1 MSRLT
6 ILTKDKAQ
14 VTMESLYQDLERRI
28 VASPPGLCPVDLTR
42 SFIKMCLAQSCGK
55 CVPCRVGLRQ
65 LARLFDNVLDGEAN
79 EETVENIKLTAEGIY
94 YSADCAIGYEAA
106 KLALKSVDGCIDDF
120 ESHIH
125 NGFCSCNS
133 NQPVACVKSCPAG
146 VDIPG
151 YIALVQQG
159 RYADAVRLIR
169 RDNPMPT
176 TCAYICEHPCEN
188 RCKRTIIDAPVNI
201 RGLKKMAVD
210 NSGIVPVPEC
220 EAPTGKKVAIIGG
233 GPGGLSAA
241 YYLAL
246 MGHKVTIFEQRKQL
260 GGMLRYGIP
269 NYRFPRKKLDEEI
282 DSILSTGI
290 EVKKNISVG
299 KDISFDDITKEYDAT
314 YISIG
319 AHADKKIGIEGEDA
333 KSGITSAVEML
344 RAIGDGDMPDYTGK
358 KVIVIGGGN
367 VAMDVAR
374 SSIRLGAS
382 KVSIVYRRR
391 KADMTAL
398 EEEVEGAEAEGCD
411 VLELMSPVRIKQD
424 EEGNA
429 IGLIVKPQ
437 MISRVSH
444 GRPAPKAAAKDEVLL
459 ESDLIVV
466 AIGQGI
472 ETKSFEEH
480 GIKVQR
486 GVISALNTGNIT
498 PQDGEMSEGVFAG
511 GDCASGPATVIKA
524 VAAAKV
530 TAANIDEYLGY
541 HHEITCNVEIPLP
554 NNADHTPCCRVELSE
569 REASER
575 KHVFAGGDCVTGPA
589 TVIKA
594 IAAGK
599 VAAANIDEYLGFNHE
614 ITCDV
619 EIPYASNEDKV
630 ACGRVEVALRDAAER
645 KNDFEPIEYGFSCE
659 EACQEAGRCL
669 RCDHFG
675 FGAFRGGREEQW

>member
-133 NQPVACVKSCPAG
+133 NQQVACVKSCPAG

-511 GDCASGPATVIKA
+511 GDC
-524 VAAAKV
+524 
-530 TAANIDEYLGY
+530 
-541 HHEITCNVEIPLP
+541 
-554 NNADHTPCCRVELSE
+554 
-569 REASER
+569 
-575 KHVFAGGDCVTGPA
+575 VTGPA

>member
-14 VTMESLYQDLERRI
+14 VTMESMYQDLERRI

-65 LARLFDNVLDGEAN
+65 LARLFDNVLDGEAT

-133 NQPVACVKSCPAG
+133 NQPVSCVKSCPAG

-151 YIALVQQG
+151 YIALVQQK

-210 NSGIVPVPEC
+210 NAGIVPVPEC
-220 EAPTGKKVAIIGG
+220 EPDTGKKVAIIGG

-299 KDISFDDITKEYDAT
+299 KDISFDDITDEYDAT

-319 AHADKKIGIEGEDA
+319 AHADKKMGIEGEDA
-333 KSGITSAVEML
+333 RSGIISAVEML

-358 KVIVIGGGN
+358 RVIVIGGGN

-398 EEEVEGAEAEGCD
+398 EEEVVGAEAEGCD

-429 IGLIVKPQ
+429 IGLVVKPQ
-437 MISRVSH
+437 MISKVSH
-444 GRPAPKAAAKDEVLL
+444 GRPAPKAASKDEMLL

-511 GDCASGPATVIKA
+511 GDC
-524 VAAAKV
+524 
-530 TAANIDEYLGY
+530 
-541 HHEITCNVEIPLP
+541 
-554 NNADHTPCCRVELSE
+554 
-569 REASER
+569 
-575 KHVFAGGDCVTGPA
+575 VTGPA

-619 EIPYASNEDKV
+619 GIPYASNEDKV
-630 ACGRVEVALRDAAER
+630 ACGRVEVALREAAER

>member
-1 MSRLT
+1 VSRLT

-14 VTMESLYQDLERRI
+14 VTMESMYQDLERRI

-65 LARLFDNVLDGEAN
+65 LARLFDNVLDGEAT

-133 NQPVACVKSCPAG
+133 NQPVSCVKSCPAG

-151 YIALVQQG
+151 YIALVQQK

-210 NSGIVPVPEC
+210 NAGIVPVPEC
-220 EAPTGKKVAIIGG
+220 EPATGKKVAIIGG

-299 KDISFDDITKEYDAT
+299 KDISFDDITEEYDAT

-319 AHADKKIGIEGEDA
+319 AHADKKMGIEGEDA

-358 KVIVIGGGN
+358 RVIVIGGGN

-398 EEEVEGAEAEGCD
+398 EEEVVGAEAEGCD

-429 IGLIVKPQ
+429 IGLVVKPQ
-437 MISRVSH
+437 MISKVSH
-444 GRPAPKAAAKDEVLL
+444 GRPAPRAASKDEVLL

-498 PQDGEMSEGVFAG
+498 PQEGEMSEG
-511 GDCASGPATVIKA
+511 
-524 VAAAKV
+524 
-530 TAANIDEYLGY
+530 
-541 HHEITCNVEIPLP
+541 
-554 NNADHTPCCRVELSE
+554 
-569 REASER
+569 
-575 KHVFAGGDCVTGPA
+575 VFAGGDCVTGPA

-630 ACGRVEVALRDAAER
+630 ACGRVEVALREAAER

>member
-472 ETKSFEEH
+472 ETKSIEEH

-498 PQDGEMSEGVFAG
+498 PQDGEMSEG
-511 GDCASGPATVIKA
+511 
-524 VAAAKV
+524 
-530 TAANIDEYLGY
+530 
-541 HHEITCNVEIPLP
+541 
-554 NNADHTPCCRVELSE
+554 
-569 REASER
+569 
-575 KHVFAGGDCVTGPA
+575 VFAGGDCVTGPA

>member
-260 GGMLRYGIP
+260 GGMLRYGI
-269 NYRFPRKKLDEEI
+269 
-282 DSILSTGI
+282 LSTGI

-511 GDCASGPATVIKA
+511 GDC
-524 VAAAKV
+524 
-530 TAANIDEYLGY
+530 
-541 HHEITCNVEIPLP
+541 
-554 NNADHTPCCRVELSE
+554 
-569 REASER
+569 
-575 KHVFAGGDCVTGPA
+575 VTGPA

>member
-424 EEGNA
+424 VLGNA

-498 PQDGEMSEGVFAG
+498 PQDGEMSEG
-511 GDCASGPATVIKA
+511 
-524 VAAAKV
+524 
-530 TAANIDEYLGY
+530 
-541 HHEITCNVEIPLP
+541 
-554 NNADHTPCCRVELSE
+554 
-569 REASER
+569 
-575 KHVFAGGDCVTGPA
+575 VFAGGDCVTGPA

>member
-14 VTMESLYQDLERRI
+14 VTMESMYQDLERRI

-65 LARLFDNVLDGEAN
+65 LARLFDNVLDGEAT
-79 EETVENIKLTAEGIY
+79 EETVKNIKLTAEGIY

-133 NQPVACVKSCPAG
+133 NQPVSCVKSCPAG

-151 YIALVQQG
+151 YIALVQQK

-210 NSGIVPVPEC
+210 NAGIVPVPEC
-220 EAPTGKKVAIIGG
+220 EPDTGKKVAIIGG

-299 KDISFDDITKEYDAT
+299 KDISFDDITDEYDAT

-319 AHADKKIGIEGEDA
+319 AHADKKMGIEGEDA
-333 KSGITSAVEML
+333 RSGIISAVEML

-358 KVIVIGGGN
+358 RVIVIGGGN

-398 EEEVEGAEAEGCD
+398 EEEVVGAEAEGCD

-429 IGLIVKPQ
+429 IGLVVKPQ
-437 MISRVSH
+437 MISKVSH
-444 GRPAPKAAAKDEVLL
+444 GRPAPKAASKDEMLL

-498 PQDGEMSEGVFAG
+498 PQDGEMSEG
-511 GDCASGPATVIKA
+511 
-524 VAAAKV
+524 
-530 TAANIDEYLGY
+530 
-541 HHEITCNVEIPLP
+541 
-554 NNADHTPCCRVELSE
+554 
-569 REASER
+569 
-575 KHVFAGGDCVTGPA
+575 VFAGGDCVTGPA

-630 ACGRVEVALRDAAER
+630 ACGRVEVALREAAER

>member
-14 VTMESLYQDLERRI
+14 VTMESMYQDLERRI

-65 LARLFDNVLDGEAN
+65 LARLFDNVLDGEAT

-133 NQPVACVKSCPAG
+133 NQPVSCVKSCPAG

-151 YIALVQQG
+151 YIALVQQK

-210 NSGIVPVPEC
+210 NAGIVPVPEC
-220 EAPTGKKVAIIGG
+220 EPDTGKKIAIIGG

-299 KDISFDDITKEYDAT
+299 KDISFDDITDEYDAT

-319 AHADKKIGIEGEDA
+319 AHADKKMGIEGEDA
-333 KSGITSAVEML
+333 RSGIISAVEML

-358 KVIVIGGGN
+358 RVIVIGGGN

-398 EEEVEGAEAEGCD
+398 EEEVVGAEAEGCD

-429 IGLIVKPQ
+429 IGLVVKPQ
-437 MISRVSH
+437 MISKVSH
-444 GRPAPKAAAKDEVLL
+444 GRPAPKAASKDEMLL

-498 PQDGEMSEGVFAG
+498 PQDGEMSEG
-511 GDCASGPATVIKA
+511 
-524 VAAAKV
+524 
-530 TAANIDEYLGY
+530 
-541 HHEITCNVEIPLP
+541 
-554 NNADHTPCCRVELSE
+554 
-569 REASER
+569 
-575 KHVFAGGDCVTGPA
+575 VFAGGDCVTGPA

-630 ACGRVEVALRDAAER
+630 ACGRVEVALREAAER

>member
-319 AHADKKIGIEGEDA
+319 AHADKKIGLEGEDA

-511 GDCASGPATVIKA
+511 GDC
-524 VAAAKV
+524 
-530 TAANIDEYLGY
+530 
-541 HHEITCNVEIPLP
+541 
-554 NNADHTPCCRVELSE
+554 
-569 REASER
+569 
-575 KHVFAGGDCVTGPA
+575 VTGPA

>member
-1 MSRLT
+1 VSRLT

-14 VTMESLYQDLERRI
+14 VTMESMYQDLERRI

-65 LARLFDNVLDGEAN
+65 LARLFDNVLDGEAT

-133 NQPVACVKSCPAG
+133 NQPVSCVKSCPAG

-151 YIALVQQG
+151 YIALVQQK

-188 RCKRTIIDAPVNI
+188 RCKRTIIDAPVNV

-210 NSGIVPVPEC
+210 NAGIVPVPEC
-220 EAPTGKKVAIIGG
+220 EPDTGKKVAIIGG

-299 KDISFDDITKEYDAT
+299 KDISFDDITDEYDAT

-319 AHADKKIGIEGEDA
+319 AHADKKMGIEGEDA
-333 KSGITSAVEML
+333 RSGIISAVEML

-358 KVIVIGGGN
+358 RVIVIGGGN

-398 EEEVEGAEAEGCD
+398 EEEVVGAEAEGCD

-429 IGLIVKPQ
+429 IGLVVKPQ
-437 MISRVSH
+437 MISKVSH
-444 GRPAPKAAAKDEVLL
+444 GRPAPKAASKDEILL

-498 PQDGEMSEGVFAG
+498 PQDGEMSEG
-511 GDCASGPATVIKA
+511 
-524 VAAAKV
+524 
-530 TAANIDEYLGY
+530 
-541 HHEITCNVEIPLP
+541 
-554 NNADHTPCCRVELSE
+554 
-569 REASER
+569 
-575 KHVFAGGDCVTGPA
+575 VFAGGDCVTGPA

-630 ACGRVEVALRDAAER
+630 ACGRVEVALREAAER

>member
-14 VTMESLYQDLERRI
+14 VTMESMYQDLERRI

-65 LARLFDNVLDGEAN
+65 LARLFDNVLDGEAT

-133 NQPVACVKSCPAG
+133 NQPVSCVKSCPAG

-151 YIALVQQG
+151 YIALVQQK

-210 NSGIVPVPEC
+210 NAGIVPVPEC
-220 EAPTGKKVAIIGG
+220 EPDTGKKVAIIDG

-299 KDISFDDITKEYDAT
+299 KDISFDDITDEYDAT

-319 AHADKKIGIEGEDA
+319 AHADKKMGIEGEDA
-333 KSGITSAVEML
+333 RSGIISAVEML

-358 KVIVIGGGN
+358 RVIVIGGGN

-398 EEEVEGAEAEGCD
+398 EEEVVGAEAEGCD

-429 IGLIVKPQ
+429 IGLVVKPQ
-437 MISRVSH
+437 MISKVSH
-444 GRPAPKAAAKDEVLL
+444 GRPAPKAASKDEILL

-498 PQDGEMSEGVFAG
+498 PQDGEMSEG
-511 GDCASGPATVIKA
+511 
-524 VAAAKV
+524 
-530 TAANIDEYLGY
+530 
-541 HHEITCNVEIPLP
+541 
-554 NNADHTPCCRVELSE
+554 
-569 REASER
+569 
-575 KHVFAGGDCVTGPA
+575 VFAGGDCVTGPA

-630 ACGRVEVALRDAAER
+630 ACGRVEVALREAAER

>member
-14 VTMESLYQDLERRI
+14 VTMESMYQDLERRI

-65 LARLFDNVLDGEAN
+65 LARLFDNVLDGEAT

-133 NQPVACVKSCPAG
+133 NQPVSCVKSCPAG

-151 YIALVQQG
+151 YIALVQQK

-210 NSGIVPVPEC
+210 NAGIVPVPEC
-220 EAPTGKKVAIIGG
+220 EPATGKKVAIIGG

-299 KDISFDDITKEYDAT
+299 KDISFDDITEEYDAT

-319 AHADKKIGIEGEDA
+319 AHADKKMGIEGEDA

-358 KVIVIGGGN
+358 RVIVIGGGN

-391 KADMTAL
+391 KTDMTAL
-398 EEEVEGAEAEGCD
+398 EEEVVGAEAEGCD

-429 IGLIVKPQ
+429 IGLVVKPQ
-437 MISRVSH
+437 MISKVSH
-444 GRPAPKAAAKDEVLL
+444 GRPAPKAASKDEMLL

-498 PQDGEMSEGVFAG
+498 PQDGEMSEG
-511 GDCASGPATVIKA
+511 
-524 VAAAKV
+524 
-530 TAANIDEYLGY
+530 
-541 HHEITCNVEIPLP
+541 
-554 NNADHTPCCRVELSE
+554 
-569 REASER
+569 
-575 KHVFAGGDCVTGPA
+575 VFAGGDCVTGPA

-630 ACGRVEVALRDAAER
+630 ACGRVEVALREAAER
-645 KNDFEPIEYGFSCE
+645 KNDFEPIEYGFTCE

>member
-14 VTMESLYQDLERRI
+14 VTMESMYQDLERRI

-65 LARLFDNVLDGEAN
+65 LARLFDNVLDGEAT

-133 NQPVACVKSCPAG
+133 NQPVSCVKSCPAG

-151 YIALVQQG
+151 YIALVQQK

-210 NSGIVPVPEC
+210 NAGIVPVPEC
-220 EAPTGKKVAIIGG
+220 EPDTGKKVAIIGG

-299 KDISFDDITKEYDAT
+299 KDISFDDITDEYDAT

-319 AHADKKIGIEGEDA
+319 AHADKKMGIEGEDA
-333 KSGITSAVEML
+333 KSGIISAVEML

-358 KVIVIGGGN
+358 RVIVIGGGN

-398 EEEVEGAEAEGCD
+398 EEEVVGAEAEGCD

-429 IGLIVKPQ
+429 IGLVVKPQ
-437 MISRVSH
+437 MISKVSH
-444 GRPAPKAAAKDEVLL
+444 GRPAPKAASKDEMLL

-498 PQDGEMSEGVFAG
+498 PQDGEMSEG
-511 GDCASGPATVIKA
+511 
-524 VAAAKV
+524 
-530 TAANIDEYLGY
+530 
-541 HHEITCNVEIPLP
+541 
-554 NNADHTPCCRVELSE
+554 
-569 REASER
+569 
-575 KHVFAGGDCVTGPA
+575 VFAGGDCVTGPA

-630 ACGRVEVALRDAAER
+630 ACGRVEVALREAAER

>member
-176 TCAYICEHPCEN
+176 TCAYICEHSCEN

-511 GDCASGPATVIKA
+511 GDC
-524 VAAAKV
+524 
-530 TAANIDEYLGY
+530 
-541 HHEITCNVEIPLP
+541 
-554 NNADHTPCCRVELSE
+554 
-569 REASER
+569 
-575 KHVFAGGDCVTGPA
+575 VTGPA

>member
-1 MSRLT
+1 MVMLHYSSLDIEESCNDDIRLYIDVGLQIESSNIIIESEVYLLVSRLT

-511 GDCASGPATVIKA
+511 GDC
-524 VAAAKV
+524 
-530 TAANIDEYLGY
+530 
-541 HHEITCNVEIPLP
+541 
-554 NNADHTPCCRVELSE
+554 
-569 REASER
+569 
-575 KHVFAGGDCVTGPA
+575 VTGPA

>member
-14 VTMESLYQDLERRI
+14 VTMESMYQDLERRI

-65 LARLFDNVLDGEAN
+65 LARLFDNVLDGEAT

-133 NQPVACVKSCPAG
+133 NQPVSCVKSCPAG

-210 NSGIVPVPEC
+210 NAGIVPVPEC
-220 EAPTGKKVAIIGG
+220 EPDTGKKVAIIGG

-290 EVKKNISVG
+290 EVKKNVSVG
-299 KDISFDDITKEYDAT
+299 KDISFDDITEEYDAT

-319 AHADKKIGIEGEDA
+319 AHADKKMGIEGEDA

-358 KVIVIGGGN
+358 RVIVIGGGN

-398 EEEVEGAEAEGCD
+398 EEEVVGAEAEGCD
-411 VLELMSPVRIKQD
+411 VLELMSPVCIRQD

-429 IGLIVKPQ
+429 IGLVVKPQ
-437 MISRVSH
+437 MISKVSH
-444 GRPAPKAAAKDEVLL
+444 GRPAPRAASKDEVLL

-498 PQDGEMSEGVFAG
+498 PQEGEMSEG
-511 GDCASGPATVIKA
+511 
-524 VAAAKV
+524 
-530 TAANIDEYLGY
+530 
-541 HHEITCNVEIPLP
+541 
-554 NNADHTPCCRVELSE
+554 
-569 REASER
+569 
-575 KHVFAGGDCVTGPA
+575 VFAGGDCVTGPA

-630 ACGRVEVALRDAAER
+630 ACGRVEVALREAAER
-645 KNDFEPIEYGFSCE
+645 KNDFEPIEYGFTCE

>member
-246 MGHKVTIFEQRKQL
+246 MGHNVTIFEQIKQL

-511 GDCASGPATVIKA
+511 GDC
-524 VAAAKV
+524 
-530 TAANIDEYLGY
+530 
-541 HHEITCNVEIPLP
+541 
-554 NNADHTPCCRVELSE
+554 
-569 REASER
+569 
-575 KHVFAGGDCVTGPA
+575 VTGPA

>member
-188 RCKRTIIDAPVNI
+188 RCKRTIIDVPVNI

-290 EVKKNISVG
+290 EVKKNVSVG
-299 KDISFDDITKEYDAT
+299 KDISFDDITNEYDAT

-424 EEGNA
+424 EDGNA

-444 GRPAPKAAAKDEVLL
+444 GRPAPKAAAKDEILL

-498 PQDGEMSEGVFAG
+498 PQDGEMSEG
-511 GDCASGPATVIKA
+511 
-524 VAAAKV
+524 
-530 TAANIDEYLGY
+530 
-541 HHEITCNVEIPLP
+541 
-554 NNADHTPCCRVELSE
+554 
-569 REASER
+569 
-575 KHVFAGGDCVTGPA
+575 VFAGGDCVTGPA

>member
-120 ESHIH
+120 ESHIR

-290 EVKKNISVG
+290 EVKKNVSVG
-299 KDISFDDITKEYDAT
+299 KDISFDDITNEYDAT

-424 EEGNA
+424 EDGNA

-444 GRPAPKAAAKDEVLL
+444 GRPAPKAAAKDEILL

-498 PQDGEMSEGVFAG
+498 PQDGEMSEG
-511 GDCASGPATVIKA
+511 
-524 VAAAKV
+524 
-530 TAANIDEYLGY
+530 
-541 HHEITCNVEIPLP
+541 
-554 NNADHTPCCRVELSE
+554 
-569 REASER
+569 
-575 KHVFAGGDCVTGPA
+575 VFAGGDCVTGPA

>member
-333 KSGITSAVEML
+333 KIGITSAVEML

-511 GDCASGPATVIKA
+511 GDC
-524 VAAAKV
+524 
-530 TAANIDEYLGY
+530 
-541 HHEITCNVEIPLP
+541 
-554 NNADHTPCCRVELSE
+554 
-569 REASER
+569 
-575 KHVFAGGDCVTGPA
+575 VTGPA

>member
-1 MSRLT
+1 MLNSGKRGLFLVSRLT

-14 VTMESLYQDLERRI
+14 VTMESMYQDLERRI

-159 RYADAVRLIR
+159 RYAEAVRLIR

-210 NSGIVPVPEC
+210 NAGIVPVPEC
-220 EAPTGKKVAIIGG
+220 EPDTGKKVAIIGG

-290 EVKKNISVG
+290 EVKKNVSVG
-299 KDISFDDITKEYDAT
+299 KDISFDDITEEYDAT

-319 AHADKKIGIEGEDA
+319 AHADKKMGIEGEDA

-358 KVIVIGGGN
+358 RVIVIGGGN

-398 EEEVEGAEAEGCD
+398 EEEVVGAEAEGCD
-411 VLELMSPVRIKQD
+411 VLELMSPVRIKKD

-429 IGLIVKPQ
+429 IGLVVKPQ
-437 MISRVSH
+437 MISKVSH
-444 GRPAPKAAAKDEVLL
+444 GRPAPKAASKDEVLL

-498 PQDGEMSEGVFAG
+498 PQEGEMSEG
-511 GDCASGPATVIKA
+511 
-524 VAAAKV
+524 
-530 TAANIDEYLGY
+530 
-541 HHEITCNVEIPLP
+541 
-554 NNADHTPCCRVELSE
+554 
-569 REASER
+569 
-575 KHVFAGGDCVTGPA
+575 VFAGGDCVTGPA

-630 ACGRVEVALRDAAER
+630 ACGRVEVALREAAER
-645 KNDFEPIEYGFSCE
+645 KNDFEPIEYGFTCE

>member
-14 VTMESLYQDLERRI
+14 VTMESMYQDLERRI

-65 LARLFDNVLDGEAN
+65 LARLFDNVLDGEAT

-133 NQPVACVKSCPAG
+133 NQPVSCVKSCPAG

-151 YIALVQQG
+151 YIALVQQK

-176 TCAYICEHPCEN
+176 TCAYICEHLCEN

-210 NSGIVPVPEC
+210 NAGIVPVPEC
-220 EAPTGKKVAIIGG
+220 EPATGKKVAIIGG

-299 KDISFDDITKEYDAT
+299 KDISFDDITEEYDAT

-319 AHADKKIGIEGEDA
+319 AHADKKMGIEGEDA

-358 KVIVIGGGN
+358 RVIVIGGGN

-398 EEEVEGAEAEGCD
+398 EEEVVGAEAEGCD

-429 IGLIVKPQ
+429 IGLVVKPQ
-437 MISRVSH
+437 MISKVSH
-444 GRPAPKAAAKDEVLL
+444 GRPAPKAASKDEMLL

-498 PQDGEMSEGVFAG
+498 PQDGEMSEG
-511 GDCASGPATVIKA
+511 
-524 VAAAKV
+524 
-530 TAANIDEYLGY
+530 
-541 HHEITCNVEIPLP
+541 
-554 NNADHTPCCRVELSE
+554 
-569 REASER
+569 
-575 KHVFAGGDCVTGPA
+575 VFAGGDCVTGPA

-630 ACGRVEVALRDAAER
+630 ACGRVEVALREAAER
-645 KNDFEPIEYGFSCE
+645 KNDFEPIEYGFTCE

>member
-382 KVSIVYRRR
+382 KVRIVYRRR

-511 GDCASGPATVIKA
+511 GDC
-524 VAAAKV
+524 
-530 TAANIDEYLGY
+530 
-541 HHEITCNVEIPLP
+541 
-554 NNADHTPCCRVELSE
+554 
-569 REASER
+569 
-575 KHVFAGGDCVTGPA
+575 VTGPA

>member
-472 ETKSFEEH
+472 ETKSFE
-480 GIKVQR
+480 R

-498 PQDGEMSEGVFAG
+498 PQDGEMSEG
-511 GDCASGPATVIKA
+511 
-524 VAAAKV
+524 
-530 TAANIDEYLGY
+530 
-541 HHEITCNVEIPLP
+541 
-554 NNADHTPCCRVELSE
+554 
-569 REASER
+569 
-575 KHVFAGGDCVTGPA
+575 VFAGGDCVTGPA

>member
-55 CVPCRVGLRQ
+55 CGPCRVGLRQ

-511 GDCASGPATVIKA
+511 GDC
-524 VAAAKV
+524 
-530 TAANIDEYLGY
+530 
-541 HHEITCNVEIPLP
+541 
-554 NNADHTPCCRVELSE
+554 
-569 REASER
+569 
-575 KHVFAGGDCVTGPA
+575 VTGPA

>member
-1 MSRLT
+1 
-6 ILTKDKAQ
+6 
-14 VTMESLYQDLERRI
+14 
-28 VASPPGLCPVDLTR
+28 
-42 SFIKMCLAQSCGK
+42 
-55 CVPCRVGLRQ
+55 
-65 LARLFDNVLDGEAN
+65 
-79 EETVENIKLTAEGIY
+79 
-94 YSADCAIGYEAA
+94 
-106 KLALKSVDGCIDDF
+106 
-120 ESHIH
+120 
-125 NGFCSCNS
+125 
-133 NQPVACVKSCPAG
+133 
-146 VDIPG
+146 
-151 YIALVQQG
+151 
-159 RYADAVRLIR
+159 
-169 RDNPMPT
+169 
-176 TCAYICEHPCEN
+176 
-188 RCKRTIIDAPVNI
+188 
-201 RGLKKMAVD
+201 
-210 NSGIVPVPEC
+210 
-220 EAPTGKKVAIIGG
+220 
-233 GPGGLSAA
+233 
-241 YYLAL
+241 

-319 AHADKKIGIEGEDA
+319 AHADKKIGIE
-333 KSGITSAVEML
+333 
-344 RAIGDGDMPDYTGK
+344 
-358 KVIVIGGGN
+358 VIVIGGGN

-511 GDCASGPATVIKA
+511 GDC
-524 VAAAKV
+524 
-530 TAANIDEYLGY
+530 
-541 HHEITCNVEIPLP
+541 
-554 NNADHTPCCRVELSE
+554 
-569 REASER
+569 
-575 KHVFAGGDCVTGPA
+575 VTGPA

>member
-246 MGHKVTIFEQRKQL
+246 MGHNVTIFEQRKQL

-511 GDCASGPATVIKA
+511 GDC
-524 VAAAKV
+524 
-530 TAANIDEYLGY
+530 
-541 HHEITCNVEIPLP
+541 
-554 NNADHTPCCRVELSE
+554 
-569 REASER
+569 
-575 KHVFAGGDCVTGPA
+575 VTGPA

-669 RCDHFG
+669 RCDHLG

>member
-106 KLALKSVDGCIDDF
+106 KLVLKSVDGCIDDF

-424 EEGNA
+424 EDGNA

-444 GRPAPKAAAKDEVLL
+444 GRPAPKAAAKDEILL

-498 PQDGEMSEGVFAG
+498 PQDGEMSEG
-511 GDCASGPATVIKA
+511 
-524 VAAAKV
+524 
-530 TAANIDEYLGY
+530 
-541 HHEITCNVEIPLP
+541 
-554 NNADHTPCCRVELSE
+554 
-569 REASER
+569 
-575 KHVFAGGDCVTGPA
+575 VFAGGDCVTGPA

>member
-14 VTMESLYQDLERRI
+14 VTMESMYQDLERRI

-65 LARLFDNVLDGEAN
+65 LARLFDNVLDGEAT

-133 NQPVACVKSCPAG
+133 NQPVSCVKSCPAG

-151 YIALVQQG
+151 YIALVQQK

-210 NSGIVPVPEC
+210 NAGIVPVPEC
-220 EAPTGKKVAIIGG
+220 EPATGKKVAIIGG

-299 KDISFDDITKEYDAT
+299 KDISFDDITEEYDAT

-319 AHADKKIGIEGEDA
+319 AHADKKMGIEGEDA

-358 KVIVIGGGN
+358 RVIVIGGGN

-398 EEEVEGAEAEGCD
+398 EEEVVGAEAEGCD

-429 IGLIVKPQ
+429 IGLVVKPQ
-437 MISRVSH
+437 MISKVSH
-444 GRPAPKAAAKDEVLL
+444 GRPAPRAASKDEMLL

-498 PQDGEMSEGVFAG
+498 PQEGEMSEG
-511 GDCASGPATVIKA
+511 
-524 VAAAKV
+524 
-530 TAANIDEYLGY
+530 
-541 HHEITCNVEIPLP
+541 
-554 NNADHTPCCRVELSE
+554 
-569 REASER
+569 
-575 KHVFAGGDCVTGPA
+575 VFAGGDCVTGPA

-630 ACGRVEVALRDAAER
+630 ACGRVEVALREAAER
-645 KNDFEPIEYGFSCE
+645 KNDFEPIEYGFTCE

>member
-246 MGHKVTIFEQRKQL
+246 MGHNVTIFEQRKQL

-511 GDCASGPATVIKA
+511 GDC
-524 VAAAKV
+524 
-530 TAANIDEYLGY
+530 
-541 HHEITCNVEIPLP
+541 
-554 NNADHTPCCRVELSE
+554 
-569 REASER
+569 
-575 KHVFAGGDCVTGPA
+575 VTGPA

-619 EIPYASNEDKV
+619 EIPYASNKDKV